1 MPRVPHLPRPARR
14 RIMKKALKTGEP
26 LVVRRTQIV
35 VNAAAGRSVVET
47 AEVVGCAKSHAYD
60 TLAAFEEKGWFALLD
75 GRRSNGDLKA
85 GEDFRRVVRCLVDQ
99 SPQDYGY
106 IRPTWTRELLA
117 AVAAEQ
123 TRILVSVCVMGRV
136 LRAIGARRGRPKPV
150 VEGSLSERQQRRR
163 LAFIREL
170 IAELPTDEVA
180 VYEDEVDIHL
190 NPKIGIDWMNHGTQ
204 KLVMTP
210 GVNQKAYLAGTLDA
224 RDGTLLWVG
233 DVKKNS
239 GLFVQML
246 DKLEQ
251 HYTTARRIHVILD
264 NYGIHKSHEVA
275 RALKRLPRIQLHF
288 LPPYCPDENKIERV
302 WQDLH
307 ANVTRNHRHSD
318 MPSLCAAVAA
328 YLNYASPWTK
338 DANNARPPLRVV
350 SCQGKHAN
358 TAIQAHP

>member
-1 MPRVPHLPRPARR
+1 MVDSIQQRCQGLP
-14 RIMKKALKTGEP
+14 
-26 LVVRRTQIV
+26 
-35 VNAAAGRSVVET
+35 
-47 AEVVGCAKSHAYD
+47 
-60 TLAAFEEKGWFALLD
+60 LL
-75 GRRSNGDLKA
+75 
-85 GEDFRRVVRCLVDQ
+85 
-99 SPQDYGY
+99 
-106 IRPTWTRELLA
+106 
-117 AVAAEQ
+117 
-123 TRILVSVCVMGRV
+123 
-136 LRAIGARRGRPKPV
+136 V
-150 VEGSLSERQQRRR
+150 VEGGLSERQQCRR
-163 LAFIREL
+163 LAFIRDL
-170 IAELPTDEVA
+170 ISDLPADEVA

-210 GVNQKAYLAGTLDA
+210 GVNQKAYLAGTLDV

-246 DKLEQ
+246 EKLEQ

-264 NYGIHKSHEVA
+264 NYGIHKSHEVTS
-275 RALKRLPRIQLHF
+275 ALKRLPRIQLHF

-318 MPSLCAAVAA
+318 MQSLCAAVAA

-338 DANNARPPLRVV
+338 DANHARPPLRVV
-350 SCQGKHAN
+350 SCQGKHGN
-358 TAIQAHP
+358 TAIQALP